1 MSSDVI
7 VDNWSLQEISQLLHL
22 GMDDEI
28 AHLIEP
34 NVDEGTHEYKEVAA
48 AIVRTEALF
57 DFLTDIIL
65 RDQLLVEEQ
74 HVVAWKKDGS
84 PLQTVDQAGIIRAY
98 PFRGNFQL
106 DGPRTELVNRLCV
119 TDSLRFEHEKNT
131 EGWRLYKQTPNPYL
145 SQTLWGG
152 AGMLARSFV
161 TEKGYTPHPVRRN
174 FFQKAGLV
182 LRNEDSLV
190 RLNSKIRE
198 KRASVYKAM
207 HGGDEF
213 YSLYVN
219 MMPLPIQVIQESS
232 STADLVKT
240 ALQLRDE
247 YQELRNWLGCYQVA
261 INSEDFSEVAK
272 YQEILHSISKY
283 VDSKIGAA
291 DSNAPTFTAGIGV
304 LKIAIKGDPVNAIKN
319 QFGVRSM
326 VNKLILS
333 KSGTADLKKY
343 LGFFDQKKTAIGMKV
358 IEHFSGMQN

>member
-7 VDNWSLQEISQLLHL
+7 VDNWSLQEISQLLHC
-22 GMDDEI
+22 GMDDDVT
-28 AHLIEP
+28 HLIEP
-34 NVDEGTHEYKEVAA
+34 NIDEGIHEYKEIPA

-74 HVVAWKKDGS
+74 HVVAWKREGS
-84 PLQTVDQAGIIRAY
+84 SLEAADQAGIIRAY
-98 PFRGNFQL
+98 PFRGNFKL
-106 DGPRTELVNRLCV
+106 DGPRTEFVNRLCV
-119 TDSLRFEHEKNT
+119 TDSLRTEHEENT
-131 EGWRLYKQTPNPYL
+131 EGWRLYRRTPNQYL

-182 LRNEDSLV
+182 LRSEDSLV
-190 RLNSKIRE
+190 RLNSKIKE

-261 INSEDFSEVAK
+261 INNDDFSEVAK

-304 LKIAIKGDPVNAIKN
+304 LKIAIKGDPVNVIKN

-326 VNKLILS
+326 VNRLILS
-333 KSGTADLKKY
+333 KSGATDLKKY
-343 LGFFDQKKTAIGMKV
+343 LGFFDQKKTTVGMKV
-358 IEHFSGMQN
+358 IEHFSGMRS

>member
-7 VDNWSLQEISQLLHL
+7 VDNWSLQEISNLLNC
-22 GMDDEI
+22 GMDDDFT
-28 AHLIEP
+28 HLIEP
-34 NVDEGTHEYKEVAA
+34 NLGDGTHEYKEISA

-74 HVVAWKKDGS
+74 HVVAWKNEGS
-84 PLQTVDQAGIIRAY
+84 SLEAADQAGIIRAY
-98 PFRGNFQL
+98 PFRGNFNL
-106 DGPRTELVNRLCV
+106 DGPRTEFVNRLCV
-119 TDSLRFEHEKNT
+119 TESLRAEHEENT
-131 EGWRLYKQTPNPYL
+131 EGWRLHKRTPNQYL

-174 FFQKAGLV
+174 FFQKAGL
-182 LRNEDSLV
+182 LLSSEDSLV
-190 RLNSKIRE
+190 HLNGKIKE
-198 KRASVYKAM
+198 KRALVSKAM
-207 HGGDEF
+207 HGGDEL

-232 STADLVKT
+232 SSTDLVKT

-247 YQELRNWLGCYQVA
+247 YQELRNWLGCYQTA
-261 INSEDFSEVAK
+261 LNNDEFSEVAK

-283 VDSKIGAA
+283 VDSKIGTV
-291 DSNAPTFTAGIGV
+291 DSNSPTFTAGIGV
-304 LKIAIKGDPVNAIKN
+304 LKIAIKGDPINAIKN

-333 KSGTADLKKY
+333 KSGTADLKKF
-343 LGFFDQKKTAIGMKV
+343 LGFFDQKKTTVGLQVMN
-358 IEHFSGMQN
+358 HFSGVRG

>member
-7 VDNWSLQEISQLLHL
+7 VDNWSLQDISRLLHF
-22 GMDDEI
+22 GMDDDNT
-28 AHLIEP
+28 HLIKP
-34 NVDEGTHEYKEVAA
+34 NVDKGTHEYTEIPA
-48 AIVRTEALF
+48 AIIQTEALF

-74 HVVAWKKDGS
+74 HVDAWKREAS
-84 PLQTVDQAGIIRAY
+84 PLEVVDQAGIIRAY
-98 PFRGNFQL
+98 PFRSNFKL
-106 DGPRTELVNRLCV
+106 DGPRAEFVNRLCI
-119 TDSLRFEHEKNT
+119 TESLRTEHDENT
-131 EGWRLYKQTPNPYL
+131 EGWRLNRRSPHQYL

-161 TEKGYTPHPVRRN
+161 TEHGYTPHPVRRN
-174 FFQKAGLV
+174 FFQKSGLV

-190 RLNSKIRE
+190 CLNSKIKE
-198 KRASVYKAM
+198 KRASVYKSIS
-207 HGGDEF
+207 GSDEF

-232 STADLVKT
+232 SHADLITT

-247 YQELRNWLGCYQVA
+247 YKELRNWLGCYQAA
-261 INSEDFSEVAK
+261 INNDDFSEIK
-272 YQEILHSISKY
+272 HYQEILRSISKY
-283 VDSKIGAA
+283 VDSKMGVT
-291 DSNAPTFTAGIGV
+291 DPNAPTFSAGIGIF
-304 LKIAIKGDPVNAIKN
+304 KMAIKGDLLNTIRN

-343 LGFFDQKKTAIGMKV
+343 LGFFDQKKSVVGMKV
-358 IEHFSGMQN
+358 IEHFSS

>member
-1 MSSDVI
+1 M
-7 VDNWSLQEISQLLHL
+7 DN
-22 GMDDEI
+22 GI

-34 NVDEGTHEYKEVAA
+34 DVDKGTHDYKEISA
-48 AIVRTEALF
+48 AIIQTEALF

-74 HVVAWKKDGS
+74 HVDAWKKEGS
-84 PLQTVDQAGIIRAY
+84 PLEAADQAGIIRAY
-98 PFRGNFQL
+98 PFRGNFNL
-106 DGPRTELVNRLCV
+106 DGPRTELVDRLCV
-119 TDSLRFEHEKNT
+119 TESLRTQHEENT
-131 EGWRLYKQTPNPYL
+131 DGWRLYRRTPNQYL

-182 LRNEDSLV
+182 LRSEDSLV
-190 RLNSKIRE
+190 RLNSKIKE

-219 MMPLPIQVIQESS
+219 MMPLPIQVIQESNS
-232 STADLVKT
+232 PADLVTT

-247 YQELRNWLGCYQVA
+247 YQELRNWLGCYQSA
-261 INSEDFSEVAK
+261 INNDDFSEVAQ

-304 LKIAIKGDPVNAIKN
+304 LKIAIKGDPVNAIRN

-333 KSGTADLKKY
+333 KSGTADLKKF
-343 LGFFDQKKTAIGMKV
+343 LGFFDQKKSAIGLKV
-358 IEHFSGMQN
+358 TEHFSGMPN